1 MNTFPSSVF
10 KGLRESLKVAFSH
23 IAGIASPY
31 RRGERR
37 ACFSVCLCL
46 LVGFQSLVLSATTNG
61 QPTGAPVL
69 TQAAQV
75 HDLPPGSIT
84 AMRLHLVGKI
94 TYYDSAD
101 AVMFFQDMSG
111 GVYINTDKA
120 YPVRTG
126 DLVEV
131 DGWTHDSFR
140 TEVAMDPT
148 IRVLGRGG
156 NLPAPTYSY
165 AQLAAGQGDSTL
177 VTVRGLVRAQDVE
190 QHQNAPS
197 VHLDLI
203 MEGGGGEV
211 YLDHSFGTHPPS
223 MLDAEVEL
231 TGVAGGAFDEKDQM
245 TGIVLYVPEPS
256 ALRILKPPSVRLD
269 QLPVTDIDNVFPFL
283 RDEDKSDRVRVHGTV
298 TYYKK
303 GDSVV
308 LESHGKSIYVQTRQ
322 TTDLEPGDVVDAYGF
337 ASDRD
342 YAPSLRQ
349 ASIVK
354 TGEKAPVTARAI
366 TYEEAF
372 SGIFSDNLVSLTG
385 KLVSQLHTPDSDT
398 LVIDVSGH
406 IVRGTLRRGTPIP
419 TYLLGS
425 TMRLTGICRV
435 VPGGPFRAPSIFHI
449 DMRDA
454 GDATVLA
461 RPSWWTVRHLLVL
474 LAVLL
479 ALATATALWAFLLR
493 RRLVF
498 QSARIER
505 SMVVARERS
514 QILEKISSNLP
525 PDALLS
531 TICAS
536 VAKLLPG
543 TECSYSFDPS
553 SPLASKQELEQVVEG
568 RRRLFEVALTG
579 DGDEPIGW
587 IVVSENDG
595 CIPAEDRQ
603 EVYELLA
610 ETARLAIRQLLLHQ
624 ALVHRSTHD
633 ALTELPNR
641 WLCDI
646 RLGNALEEAKAH
658 GNGLAVVYVDVDR
671 FKDVNDLH
679 GHRIGDLYLREIS
692 ARLLAV
698 TRSTD
703 TLARIGGDE
712 FLLILPFASPFE
724 NSEALRS
731 RFESCFEEPFVIEG
745 RVIDG
750 SASLGVAEYPEH
762 GLDAEALKI
771 HADHAMYQTKRSKT
785 SI

>member
-1 MNTFPSSVF
+1 V
-10 KGLRESLKVAFSH
+10 
-23 IAGIASPY
+23 
-31 RRGERR
+31 
-37 ACFSVCLCL
+37 
-46 LVGFQSLVLSATTNG
+46 
-61 QPTGAPVL
+61 
-69 TQAAQV
+69 
-75 HDLPPGSIT
+75 
-84 AMRLHLVGKI
+84 HLVGKI

-101 AVMFFQDMSG
+101 AVMFLQDKSG
-111 GVYINTDKA
+111 GVYINTDKP

-126 DLVEV
+126 DLVEL

-156 NLPAPTYSY
+156 NIPAPIFNY

-177 VTVRGLVRAQDVE
+177 ITVRGIVRAQDVE

-197 VHLDLI
+197 LHLDLV
-203 MEGGGGEV
+203 MDGGEVEV
-211 YLDHSFGTHPPS
+211 YLDDSFGPQPPS
-223 MLDAEVEL
+223 MLDATVEL
-231 TGVAGGAFDEKDQM
+231 AGVAGGVFDQKDQM
-245 TGIVLYVPEPS
+245 TGVVLYVPDPS
-256 ALRILKPPSVRLD
+256 SLRVVKPPSIRLD
-269 QLPVTDIDNVFPFL
+269 QLPVTDFDDVFRFL
-283 RDEDKSDRVRVHGTV
+283 REEDNSSRVRVHGTV

-308 LESHGKSIYVQTRQ
+308 LENHGKSIYVQTRQ
-322 TTDLEPGDVVDAYGF
+322 TSELEPGDVVDAYGF

-342 YAPSLRQ
+342 YAPSLRE
-349 ASIVK
+349 ASIVR
-354 TGEKAPVTARAI
+354 TGEKAPVTARRI

-372 SGIFSDNLVSLTG
+372 SGIYSDNLVSLTG
-385 KLVSQLHTPDSDT
+385 KLVSQLHTPDSDN
-398 LVIDVSGH
+398 LVIEVGGH
-406 IVRGTLRRGTPIP
+406 IVRGTLRRGTPMP
-419 TYLLGS
+419 VYQLGS

-435 VPGGPFRAPSIFHI
+435 VPGGPFRAPSIFHV

-454 GDATVLA
+454 GDAEVLA
-461 RPSWWTVRHLLVL
+461 RPSWWTVRHLVVL
-474 LAVLL
+474 LAILL

-514 QILEKISSNLP
+514 LVLEKISANLP

-531 TICAS
+531 TICGS
-536 VAKLLPG
+536 VTKLLPG
-543 TECSYSFDPS
+543 VECSYSFDPS
-553 SPLASKQELEQVVEG
+553 SPLASKQESEQLGEG
-568 RRRLFEVALTG
+568 RRLFEVALTG

-587 IVVSENDG
+587 IVVAEKDG
-595 CIPAEDRQ
+595 CVPADDQQ

-646 RLGNALEEAKAH
+646 RLGNAIEEAKAH
-658 GNGLAVVYVDVDR
+658 GHGLAVVYVDVDR

-745 RVIDG
+745 RVIEG
-750 SASLGVAEYPEH
+750 AASLGVAEYPEH

-771 HADHAMYQTKRSKT
+771 HADHAMYQTKRSKA